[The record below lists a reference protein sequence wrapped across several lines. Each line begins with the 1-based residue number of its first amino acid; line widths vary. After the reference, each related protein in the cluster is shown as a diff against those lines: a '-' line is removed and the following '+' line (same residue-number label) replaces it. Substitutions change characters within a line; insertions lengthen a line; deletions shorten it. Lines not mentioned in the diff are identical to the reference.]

1 MAVTLPNGAL
11 IHIGS
16 AYGSALTV
24 SAVTNA
30 SPAVATSTAH
40 GLTNGDYVVFTSGWS
55 RLNGRTFRV
64 ANVTTNAFDLEG
76 IDTSSTTTFPAGSGI
91 GTVKKVTTWT
101 QIQQVLTTATSGGE
115 QQFTDYQFLEA
126 DSAVRIPTFKAPA
139 QLTVSVADDPSLPGY
154 VAAKA
159 ANDDRVPRALRLS
172 LPNSAKILYNA
183 YISIAS
189 SPSLTVNEVMALE
202 MTATFVNPEPT
213 RYAT

>member
-30 SPAVATSTAH
+30 SPANCTSTAH

-64 ANVTTNAFDLEG
+64 SNVTTNAFDLEG
-76 IDTSSTTTFPAGSGI
+76 IDTSNTTTYPAGSGI

-126 DSAVRIPTFKAPA
+126 DSAVRIPTFKSPA
-139 QLTVSVADDPSLPGY
+139 QLTVSVADDPTLPGY
-154 VAAKA
+154 IAAKA

-172 LPNSAKILYNA
+172 LPNSAKICYNA
-183 YISIAS
+183 YVSIAS
-189 SPSLTVNEVMALE
+189 SPTMTVNEVMALE

>member
-16 AYGSALTV
+16 AYGSALVV

-40 GLTNGDYVVFTSGWS
+40 GLANGDYVVFASGWS

-64 ANVTTNAFDLEG
+64 ANVATNTFELEG
-76 IDTSSTTTFPAGSGI
+76 IDTTSTTTYPAGSGI
-91 GTVKKVTTWT
+91 GSVKKVTTWT
-101 QIQQVLTTATSGGE
+101 QISQVLNTATSGGE

-139 QLTVSVADDPSLPGY
+139 QLTVSVADDPTLAGY
-154 VAAKA
+154 IAAKA

-172 LPNSAKILYNA
+172 LPNSAKICYNA

-213 RYAT
+213 RYAS

>member
-1 MAVTLPNGAL
+1 MAVTLPNGAQ

-30 SPAVATSTAH
+30 NPANCTSTAH
-40 GLTNGDYVVFTSGWS
+40 GLSNGDYVVFTSGWS

-64 ANVTTNAFDLEG
+64 SNVTTNAFDLEG
-76 IDTSSTTTFPAGSGI
+76 IDTTSTTTYPAGSGI
-91 GTVKKVTTWT
+91 GTAKKVTTWT
-101 QIQQVLTTATSGGE
+101 QISQVLSSTTSGGE
-115 QQFTDYQFLEA
+115 QQFTDYQLLEG
-126 DSAVRIPTFKAPA
+126 DSAVRIPTFKSPA
-139 QLTVSVADDPSLPGY
+139 QLTLSVADDPTLAGY

-172 LPNSAKILYNA
+172 LPNQAKIAYNA
-183 YISIAS
+183 YISIGT
-189 SPSLTVNEVMALE
+189 SPSLTVNEVMAVE

-213 RYAT
+213 RYAS

>member
-16 AYGSALTV
+16 AYGSAITV
-24 SAVTNA
+24 TAVSNA
-30 SPAVATSTAH
+30 NPAVVTAAAH
-40 GLTNGDYVVFTSGWS
+40 GLSDGDYVVFTSGWS

-64 ANVTTNAFDLEG
+64 DNSTSGTFELEG
-76 IDTSSTTTFPAGSGI
+76 IDTSDTSAYPAGSGT
-91 GTVKKVTTWT
+91 GTVKEVTTWT

-139 QLTVSVADDPSLPGY
+139 QLTMSVADDPSLPGY

-189 SPSLTVNEVMALE
+189 SPTLTVNEVMALE

-213 RYAT
+213 RYAS